1 MRGMRG
7 MPTTKEATAWLWFGA
22 AATYIVVLTMGMTR
36 ISYDIWGA
44 LVLGPILAALS
55 LPVLRRA
62 VRRDDPTL
70 VTLFTVAFVAK
81 LGGAVL
87 RYVITFNT
95 YGAADA
101 DEYHVAGSALANGF
115 WRGELGEVMRVQ
127 VPDLVGTEFIRLT
140 TGILYIVTG
149 PTRLG
154 GFLVYAVLSFW
165 GLFFFTR
172 ALRVAFPEADHR
184 RYALLL
190 LLLPSLLYWPSS
202 IGKEAWMCFTLG
214 LATYGVALILRHNPL
229 GYPYAGFGMLG
240 TAMVRPHVTMLCF
253 VALFMGYVLRRRSW
267 RQSMFGPVGKVA
279 GIVMLLAASGF
290 ALGATARF
298 FKLDAVDSQA
308 VDSVLNYT
316 ENQSAQGG
324 SEFESTPATSP
335 AQYPLATV
343 TVLFRPF
350 PWEAGN
356 SQAFGAAAEGL
367 LLVGVCLTSW
377 RRLVRL
383 PRFFWRTPYVVY
395 CVAFTAMFI
404 FAFSS
409 ISNFGILTRQRTQV
423 FPFFLVLLAI
433 PEPEPR
439 HRGRSR
445 DDADDDAHGRPALG
459 AGSVRRRR
467 QPSYG

>member
-1 MRGMRG
+1 MSRVMAVRRGLPNTR
-7 MPTTKEATAWLWFGA
+7 EAGAWLWFGA
-22 AATYIVVLTMGMTR
+22 AAAYIVVLTSSMSR
-36 ISYDIWGA
+36 IDYDIWGA

-55 LPVLRRA
+55 LPVLRRS
-62 VRRDDPTL
+62 VRRDDPAL
-70 VTLFTVAFVAK
+70 VTLFTFAFVAK
-81 LGGAVL
+81 LAGAIV
-87 RYVITFNT
+87 RYLITFNA

-101 DEYHVAGSALANGF
+101 DEYHVAGSELAHGF
-115 WRGELGEVMRVQ
+115 WSGEFGEVFAVQ
-127 VPDLVGTEFIRLT
+127 VPDMVGTEFIRLV
-140 TGILYIVTG
+140 TGLLYIVTG

-154 GFLVYAVLSFW
+154 GFLVFAVLSFW

-184 RYALLL
+184 RYALLV
-190 LLLPSLLYWPSS
+190 LLLPSLVYWPSS
-202 IGKEAWMCFTLG
+202 IGKEAWMSFTLG
-214 LATYGVALILRHNPL
+214 LAAYGVALILRHQPI
-229 GYPYAGFGMLG
+229 GYPYAGVGLVG
-240 TAMVRPHVTMLCF
+240 TALVRPHVTMLCF

-267 RQSMFGPVGKVA
+267 RQSMFGPVGKA
-279 GIVMLLAASGF
+279 TGIVVMLAVGGF
-290 ALGATARF
+290 VLGSVSRF
-298 FKLDAVDSQA
+298 FKLDAVDSKA
-308 VDSVLNYT
+308 VDSVLTYT
-316 ENQSAQGG
+316 EGQSEQGG
-324 SEFESTPATSP
+324 SEFESARATNP

-367 LLVGVCLTSW
+367 VLMVVCATSW

-409 ISNFGILTRQRTQV
+409 ISNFGILTRQRTQL

-433 PEPEPR
+433 PLP
-439 HRGRSR
+439 R
-445 DDADDDAHGRPALG
+445 DDPDMPVEVGRPRELTAH
-459 AGSVRRRR
+459 R
-467 QPSYG
+467 